1 MTLNGRQYH
10 KERKQMTPSNAIRRK
25 GKKLHEVRAMQLK
38 GTKNNHN
45 RQTRHLNYIKKN
57 YFFILK

>member
-1 MTLNGRQYH
+1 MVDNIIKNGNKWHQAMQLEG
-10 KERKQMTPSNAIRRK
+10 KE
-25 GKKLHEVRAMQLK
+25 KKLHEVRAMQLK

-57 YFFILK
+57 YFFILKWYR